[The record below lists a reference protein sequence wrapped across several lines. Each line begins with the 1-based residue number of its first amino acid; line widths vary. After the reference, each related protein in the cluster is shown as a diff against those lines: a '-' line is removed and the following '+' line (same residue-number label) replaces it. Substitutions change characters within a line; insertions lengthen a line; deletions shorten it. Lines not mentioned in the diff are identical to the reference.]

1 MRPRRAITQLRTKTS
16 HRQSNDNQQYSS
28 GQGSPQNIKIF
39 KNGQPG
45 ETGEP
50 VTQYEVVAGTQSTLQ
65 PMTNSKETSGEI
77 ATNSNFIHTSTLTR

>member
-1 MRPRRAITQLRTKTS
+1 MRPRRAITQLRTKPF
-16 HRQSNDNQQYSS
+16 HRESNDAKQYSS

-39 KNGQPG
+39 KNGKPG
-45 ETGEP
+45 DAGDA
-50 VTQYEVVAGTQSTLQ
+50 VTQYEVVAGTSSTMQ